1 MNAYDIGTGDPPA
14 RRATPTSLLFVGRFC
29 GPSIKE
35 VRVPIAAADQFRGV
49 LGASIVDISPN
60 QSSIPGSS
68 ELTSLAGGLEWV
80 ALLIALVGFVVGAA
94 AWAIGSHSNNYQSAA
109 AGRRAVLVSGAA
121 ALVIGAAPAVVNFL
135 YSGGT
140 AVKP

>member
-1 MNAYDIGTGDPPA
+1 M
-14 RRATPTSLLFVGRFC
+14 
-29 GPSIKE
+29 
-35 VRVPIAAADQFRGV
+35 PITAAGQHLGV
-49 LGASIVDISPN
+49 LAASIVDISPN
-60 QSSIPGSS
+60 QNSLPGSS

-80 ALLIALVGFVVGAA
+80 ALLVALVGFVIGAA

-135 YSGGT
+135 YTGGA